1 MVCVAMAA
9 TSAHAWR
16 LPIKPPPFL
25 QDHFDKLEKE
35 AQELRDR
42 LEAELQKIKDQLLN
56 AATTTAPIVEETTL
70 AEVTEPIEEET
81 TVAATEAPVEETTVA
96 VEETTVAVEETTV
109 AVEITTKVKIMR
121 ISTKK
126 VVSRLTLIL
135 SF

>member
-56 AATTTAPIVEETTL
+56 AATTTAVPIVEETTL
-70 AEVTEPIEEET
+70 LEVTDPTEEET
-81 TVAATEAPVEETTVA
+81 TVAATEAPVEETTIA
-96 VEETTVAVEETTV
+96 VEETTVAVD
-109 AVEITTKVKIMR
+109 ITTAVKKN
-121 ISTKK
+121 T
-126 VVSRLTLIL
+126 
-135 SF
+135 